1 MYDITPIKT
10 SHSMAAQEEM
20 LPVSR
25 RNPPSGYYDSY
36 HQDIMGWFG
45 TESKVY
51 PLTIKTWWKTWVM
64 FPRKLS
70 FIGDL
75 PAMFDDTEG
84 LTRFGELYK
93 LGTANQRN
101 RSDPHPDTLFWNSF
115 WHTIWKNILN
125 NIGYTSYSD
134 ILFDILS
141 GIHWH
146 SFWHF
151 LKQYA
156 DILSGI
162 YSDISGILFG
172 IYSDILFDM
181 GTAGPTEIWRSR
193 LRPGSAHWDVE
204 LTVGARQCPTR
215 SWDARL
221 LGEKEKEAI
230 LIKSRDPHLAGGEKD
245 NVYFY
250 FSKILLFYLFG
261 GRTAIIAPWVLHW
274 NKASGPPRI

>member
-45 TESKVY
+45 T
-51 PLTIKTWWKTWVM
+51 PLTIKTWWKTWMM

-101 RSDPHPDTLFWNSF
+101 RSDPHPDTWFWNSF

-141 GIHWH
+141 GIH
-146 SFWHF
+146 S
-151 LKQYA
+151 

-162 YSDISGILFG
+162 F
-172 IYSDILFDM
+172 
-181 GTAGPTEIWRSR
+181 
-193 LRPGSAHWDVE
+193 
-204 LTVGARQCPTR
+204 
-215 SWDARL
+215 
-221 LGEKEKEAI
+221 
-230 LIKSRDPHLAGGEKD
+230 
-245 NVYFY
+245 
-250 FSKILLFYLFG
+250 
-261 GRTAIIAPWVLHW
+261 
-274 NKASGPPRI
+274 